1 MHDARSIRLSLL
13 KSPRDLTL
21 DELTFLIH
29 EATEDE
35 ALEILMLA
43 KGKNDSLLERAKQL
57 RAARL
62 ALK

>member
-1 MHDARSIRLSLL
+1 MTPRSIRLSLL
-13 KSPRDLTL
+13 KSPRELTL

-29 EATEDE
+29 EATEEE
-35 ALEILMLA
+35 ALDALMLA

-62 ALK
+62 TL